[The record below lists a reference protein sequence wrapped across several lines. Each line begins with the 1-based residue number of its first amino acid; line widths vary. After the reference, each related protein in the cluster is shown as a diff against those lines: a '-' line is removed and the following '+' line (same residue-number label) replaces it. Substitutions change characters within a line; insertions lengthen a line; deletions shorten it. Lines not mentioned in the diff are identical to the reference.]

1 MVIVN
6 VTREIEKLSLRLA
19 FAFYYN
25 ILADITSP
33 TMLAVFVR
41 ITIARAPAVKVG
53 VESSKLVI
61 SGYMLPSVLSHI
73 VGVMC

>member
-1 MVIVN
+1 M
-6 VTREIEKLSLRLA
+6 S
-19 FAFYYN
+19 
-25 ILADITSP
+25 
-33 TMLAVFVR
+33 AVFVR
-41 ITIARAPAVKVG
+41 IAIARAPVVKLG